1 MLRSLVVLLSLAAAS
16 ASHRVHGN
24 WEHRDDF
31 VAAADEVLVM
41 GGGGSLDIHEVV
53 IAVEQQM
60 LEQLS
65 ALTLAVSDPENAAY
79 GKHLTYDQVHTMTA
93 NPEAT
98 RAVKAW
104 CAAQGAGM
112 VVVSASSHGE
122 YVTVR
127 APRATWDRVLGSA
140 LRKMVHVETGHA
152 VFRSRSFTMPAGLR
166 GHASHVFN
174 VVELPARA
182 GPAQRVNYLEGA
194 AKERALA
201 ERALEAAGGAQVGA
215 YPCHSVMKMACFNYR
230 YNMTTNDATGQ
241 SQMVF
246 GQKGAYVRMRGR
258 RGRGERGEG
267 ERRG

>member
-98 RAVKAW
+98 RAVKARFLPVFW
-104 CAAQGAGM
+104 LLRMADWLQGPYFYE
-112 VVVSASSHGE
+112 VYSS
-122 YVTVR
+122 
-127 APRATWDRVLGSA
+127 
-140 LRKMVHVETGHA
+140 K
-152 VFRSRSFTMPAGLR
+152 
-166 GHASHVFN
+166 VFN
-174 VVELPARA
+174 GAPASLDLVARLFLAGFATTALA
-182 GPAQRVNYLEGA
+182 GPIVGKA
-194 AKERALA
+194 A
-201 ERALEAAGGAQVGA
+201 
-215 YPCHSVMKMACFNYR
+215 
-230 YNMTTNDATGQ
+230 D
-241 SQMVF
+241 
-246 GQKGAYVRMRGR
+246 R
-258 RGRGERGEG
+258 RGRKKGTLAFALLFLPVQSQLQY
-267 ERRG
+267 